1 MAIFDLNTGKGLRAV
16 REFRGLSRE
25 ALAKAAEIDPYTV
38 RYWERKQFWK
48 KQGWAMERIV
58 KALGLGHSYSST
70 RARDIK
76 GFNSMSA
83 RLDQMAEDPLVDLRA
98 RQTAAPRPS
107 TARVR
112 CGAKTRKGHPC
123 KAKSLPGKRRC
134 KFHGGMSTGPRT
146 PEGKAAVGAA
156 AKARWARWR
165 AEKAQA
171 NM

>member
-1 MAIFDLNTGKGLRAV
+1 MATFDLFTGKGLRAA

-48 KQGWAMERIV
+48 KQGWAMERMLKV
-58 KALGLGHSYSST
+58 LGTGHYPTST
-70 RARDIK
+70 RAREVM
-76 GFNSMSA
+76 GLNSMSA
-83 RLDQMAEDPLVDLRA
+83 RLDRMAEDRLVELRA
-98 RQTAAPRPS
+98 RTAAPRPS

-123 KAKSLPGKRRC
+123 RAKSLPGKRRC
-134 KFHGGMSTGPRT
+134 RFHGGMSTGPRT

-165 AEKAQA
+165 AAKSKADV
-171 NM
+171 